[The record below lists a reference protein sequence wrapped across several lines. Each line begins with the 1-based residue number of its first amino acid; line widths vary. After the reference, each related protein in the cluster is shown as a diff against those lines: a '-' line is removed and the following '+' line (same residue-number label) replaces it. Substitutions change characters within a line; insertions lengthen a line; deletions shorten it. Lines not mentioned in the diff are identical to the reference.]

1 MYPTCRTDG
10 VWRSLVARPLWE
22 RKVVGSNPAT
32 PTITGDKIA
41 LWGAS
46 AVRLLCKLRVC
57 VFISAGRDPL
67 RTHQRMQQN
76 TTRQPQGDRT
86 VKSAVENLNPTRVRL
101 TVEVPFEELKP
112 SLDAAYKKINQQVS
126 VPGFRKGKI
135 PARVIDQRFGRGA
148 VLEEAVNDALPKFY
162 TEAVNE
168 GELNPLGQPEVDIT
182 ELKDNELLAF
192 TAEVDI
198 RPAIEIPDY
207 SGIEVTVD
215 SVEVSDEDIDQS
227 IEQLRDRFAT
237 TSAVERAAAEGD
249 VVVIDLEAKVD
260 GEVLEDGVA
269 QGVTYTIGSGELL
282 DGIDEAV
289 TGLEAG
295 GSTTF
300 TSELKGGSAQG
311 KEAEVSVEVS
321 EVKARELPELDD
333 DFAQL
338 ASEFDTLEELRADSR
353 KRLERTK
360 KFEQATQAQEKVL
373 DALLELVEVPI
384 PEKLLED
391 EVNTRKHNLEH
402 HQLGQMGLNLE
413 SYLQMQGKTAE
424 EFDAELKEQAEK
436 GIRTQ
441 FVLDELVN
449 KEQLSVGQEELTEH
463 LMRRAQSSGMS
474 PDQFA
479 QAVVEGGQ
487 VPMLVGEVAR
497 GKALAVVVEA
507 AKVVDDKGE
516 TVDLDDEDETGET
529 VEATSE
535 EGAEAA
541 AEETQAEGDKQD
553 KAES

>member
-1 MYPTCRTDG
+1 M
-10 VWRSLVARPLWE
+10 
-22 RKVVGSNPAT
+22 
-32 PTITGDKIA
+32 
-41 LWGAS
+41 
-46 AVRLLCKLRVC
+46 
-57 VFISAGRDPL
+57 
-67 RTHQRMQQN
+67 
-76 TTRQPQGDRT
+76 
-86 VKSAVENLNPTRVRL
+86 KSAVENLNPTRVRL

-112 SLDAAYKKINQQVS
+112 SLDAAYKKINQQVT

-135 PARVIDQRFGRGA
+135 PARIIDQRFGRGA

-162 TEAVNE
+162 TDAVNE

-198 RPAIEIPDY
+198 RPSIEIPDY

-215 SVEVSDEDIDQS
+215 SVEVSDEDIDKS
-227 IEQLRDRFAT
+227 VEQLRDRFAT
-237 TSAVERAAAEGD
+237 TSPVERAAGEGD
-249 VVVIDLEAKVD
+249 IVVIDLEAKVD

-269 QGVTYTIGSGELL
+269 EGVTYTIGSGELL

-295 GSTTF
+295 GTATF

-311 KEAEVSVEVS
+311 KEAEVSVKVN

-353 KRLERTK
+353 KRLEQSK
-360 KFEQATQAQEKVL
+360 KYDQATQAQEKVL

-391 EVNTRKHNLEH
+391 EIQTRKHNLEH
-402 HQLGQMGLNLE
+402 HQLGQMGMNLE
-413 SYLQMQGKTAE
+413 SYLELQGKTAE

-449 KEQLSVGQEELTEH
+449 KEKLSVGQEELTEH

-516 TVDLDDEDETGET
+516 TVDLDDEDETAET
-529 VEATSE
+529 VEAGA
-535 EGAEAA
+535 EGPEAGDEAAEATEAAEAA
-541 AEETQAEGDKQD
+541 PEQEKAQD
-553 KAES
+553 KAEG

>member
-1 MYPTCRTDG
+1 M
-10 VWRSLVARPLWE
+10 
-22 RKVVGSNPAT
+22 
-32 PTITGDKIA
+32 
-41 LWGAS
+41 
-46 AVRLLCKLRVC
+46 
-57 VFISAGRDPL
+57 
-67 RTHQRMQQN
+67 
-76 TTRQPQGDRT
+76 
-86 VKSAVENLNPTRVRL
+86 KSAVENLNPTRVRL

-112 SLDAAYKKINQQVS
+112 SLDAAYKKINQQVT

-135 PARVIDQRFGRGA
+135 PARIIDQRFGRGA
-148 VLEEAVNDALPKFY
+148 VLEEAVNEALPKFY
-162 TEAVNE
+162 TDAVNE

-182 ELKDNELLAF
+182 ELKDNELLTF

-198 RPAIEIPDY
+198 RPSIEIPDY

-215 SVEVSDEDIDQS
+215 AVEVSDEDIDKS
-227 IEQLRDRFAT
+227 VEQLRERFAT
-237 TSAVERAAAEGD
+237 TSPVERAAAEGD
-249 VVVIDLEAKVD
+249 IVVIDLEAKVD

-269 QGVTYTIGSGELL
+269 SGVTYTIGSGELL

-295 GSTTF
+295 GEATF

-311 KEAEVSVEVS
+311 KEAEVSVKVS

-338 ASEFDTLEELRADSR
+338 ASEFDTLEELRGDSR
-353 KRLERTK
+353 KRLERSK

-384 PEKLLED
+384 PEKLLQD
-391 EVNTRKHNLEH
+391 EINTRKHNLEH

-413 SYLQMQGKTAE
+413 SYLQMQDKTAE
-424 EFDAELKEQAEK
+424 EFEAELKEQAEK

-516 TVDLDDEDETGET
+516 TVDLDDEEDETGET

-535 EGAEAA
+535 TAEEPAAAEAA
-541 AEETQAEGDKQD
+541 EAPAESEEKQD

>member
-1 MYPTCRTDG
+1 M
-10 VWRSLVARPLWE
+10 
-22 RKVVGSNPAT
+22 
-32 PTITGDKIA
+32 
-41 LWGAS
+41 
-46 AVRLLCKLRVC
+46 
-57 VFISAGRDPL
+57 
-67 RTHQRMQQN
+67 
-76 TTRQPQGDRT
+76 
-86 VKSAVENLNPTRVRL
+86 KSAVENLNPTRVRL

-112 SLDAAYKKINQQVS
+112 SLDAAYKKINQQVT

-135 PARVIDQRFGRGA
+135 PARIIDQRFGRGA
-148 VLEEAVNDALPKFY
+148 VLEEAVNEALPKFY
-162 TEAVNE
+162 TDAVNE

-182 ELKDNELLAF
+182 ELKDNELLTF

-198 RPAIEIPDY
+198 RPTIEIPDY

-215 SVEVSDEDIDQS
+215 AVEVSDEDLDKS
-227 IEQLRDRFAT
+227 VEQLRERFAT
-237 TSAVERAAAEGD
+237 TSPVERAAAEGD
-249 VVVIDLEAKVD
+249 IVVIDLEAKVE

-269 QGVTYTIGSGELL
+269 TGVSYTIGSGELL

-295 GSTTF
+295 GEATF

-311 KEAEVSVEVS
+311 KEAEVSVKVS

-353 KRLERTK
+353 KRLERSK

-384 PEKLLED
+384 PEKLLE
-391 EVNTRKHNLEH
+391 EEINTRKHNLEH
-402 HQLGQMGLNLE
+402 HQLAQMGLNLD
-413 SYLQMQGKTAE
+413 SYLQMQDKTAE

-516 TVDLDDEDETGET
+516 TVDLDDEEDETGET

-535 EGAEAA
+535 AVEAPAEAA
-541 AEETQAEGDKQD
+541 TEAAEEPAESQEKQD